1 MHPPTGLLPHQPIVE
16 IYTDENG
23 KSSDQKAVLKL
34 GDQTWHIELL
44 KNGAAGDLQSEI
56 QEIQNLFNE
65 IFTGTS
71 TENQDLAAALKS
83 LQPQKSLDIKETK
96 PPAPDSSLDTSIKA
110 DPIRVIDWSTQDN
123 TPHPIKN
130 PEIHR
135 IWDRLFPSAGADG
148 SDRGVEKGTI
158 GDQDRKAVAIRRL
171 ANIRYKFLL
180 RTALQTWR
188 DLPRSQE
195 GGNPPLRAGI
205 SQTSSEKVSSPLPPH
220 IDSSGPI
227 HVPLHTG
234 VISSLPA
241 QIDPPIIPLSGSKPR
256 LEIPNANGAF
266 TLTSEGGRPSWALGS
281 TLSCRRP
288 LIRPTMVFWSF
299 PGTHASPQF
308 PGVNGGNN
316 RFSYIQG
323 PLLNPT
329 RLFSHSWTPQGVS
342 KQANFWFN
350 PAISRAL
357 PSAISMDGLLQPL
370 LGNALGKET
379 AHTRNIEPSFG
390 LYLPWHKIHTPN
402 QSNGVGFRTHLLP
415 QADSVGVPHSVLIPR
430 MSRFPEVGKKGLPVV
445 RGPTGFPGLRRP
457 PGLVL
462 TLATNVLAQALPILL
477 KGATPFPRDPATS
490 TAAPSAITMPPFS
503 VTEVNALKIADP
515 KVSEKLQ
522 KKEPNRAALEA
533 LRTRITPA
541 KTPLSATDPT
551 AQARNFRGQFRLS
564 R

>member
-1 MHPPTGLLPHQPIVE
+1 MHPPTGLPPDQPIVQ
-16 IYTDENG
+16 IYKDENG

-44 KNGAAGDLQSEI
+44 EEGKASDLHCKIE
-56 QEIQNLFNE
+56 EIQNLFNE

-71 TENQDLAAALKS
+71 KENQDLAAALKS
-83 LQPQKSLDIKETK
+83 LQPQKNLDIKETK
-96 PPAPDSSLDTSIKA
+96 PTAPDSSPDTSIKA
-110 DPIRVIDWSTQDN
+110 DHPIRVIDWSTQDN
-123 TPHPIKN
+123 TPHPIEN
-130 PEIHR
+130 PEIHK

-148 SDRGVEKGTI
+148 SDGGGEKGTI
-158 GDQDRKAVAIRRL
+158 GDRDRNAAAIGGL
-171 ANIRYKFLL
+171 ANIRDKFLL

-188 DLPRSQE
+188 GLTPSQE

-205 SQTSSEKVSSPLPPH
+205 SQTSSEKVSSPLTPH

-234 VISSLPA
+234 VMSSLPA

-256 LEIPNANGAF
+256 LEIPNASGAF
-266 TLTSEGGRPSWALGS
+266 TLTSEGGRASWALGS

-299 PGTHASPQF
+299 PGTHASPRF
-308 PGVNGGNN
+308 SLPNGGNN

-323 PLLNPT
+323 LLFDPT
-329 RLFSHSWTPQGVS
+329 RLFSHSCTPQGVS

-357 PSAISMDGLLQPL
+357 PSAISMDGLLPLL
-370 LGNALGKET
+370 LGNALVKDT

-402 QSNGVGFRTHLLP
+402 QSRGVGFRTHLLP
-415 QADSVGVPHSVLIPR
+415 QADSTGVDYSVLMQR
-430 MSRFPEVGKKGLPVV
+430 MSRCPEVGKKGLPVV
-445 RGPTGFPGLRRP
+445 RGPTGFPVLRGP
-457 PGLVL
+457 TGFFL
-462 TLATNVLAQALPILL
+462 TLATNVLAQAVPILL
-477 KGATPFPRDPATS
+477 KGATPFPRDPATF
-490 TAAPSAITMPPFS
+490 TAAPLAITMPPLS
-503 VTEVNALKIADP
+503 VTEVNALKVADP

-522 KKEPNRAALEA
+522 KK
-533 LRTRITPA
+533 
-541 KTPLSATDPT
+541 SPT
-551 AQARNFRGQFRLS
+551 GQLWRL
-564 R
+564 

>member
-130 PEIHR
+130 PEIHK

-220 IDSSGPI
+220 IDSSDPI
-227 HVPLHTG
+227 HVPLHIG
-234 VISSLPA
+234 VMLSLPA
-241 QIDPPIIPLSGSKPR
+241 QSDPAINPLSGSDPR
-256 LEIPNANGAF
+256 LEIPNASGAF
-266 TLTSEGGRPSWALGS
+266 VLRSARDRASWAPRI
-281 TLSCRRP
+281 TLSFRRL
-288 LIRPTMVFWSF
+288 LIEQPMVFRSF
-299 PGTHASPQF
+299 PGTYPSLRFLLP
-308 PGVNGGNN
+308 NGGNN
-316 RFSYIQG
+316 RFSYIQEPFLG
-323 PLLNPT
+323 PIRP
-329 RLFSHSWTPQGVS
+329 FSHSSTPQGVS
-342 KQANFWFN
+342 EQANFRFD
-350 PAISRAL
+350 PAISRAS
-357 PSAISMDGLLQPL
+357 PWAISMYGLLQLL
-370 LGNALGKET
+370 LGNPLVKDT
-379 AHTRNIEPSFG
+379 ADTRNIEPSFG
-390 LYLPWHKIHTPN
+390 LYLPLHKIHTPN
-402 QSNGVGFRTHLLP
+402 QSNGVGFRTHLLL
-415 QADSVGVPHSVLIPR
+415 QADSVGAPHSVLIPR
-430 MSRFPEVGKKGLPVV
+430 TRRFAEGGKKGFPVL
-445 RGPTGFPGLRRP
+445 RGPTEFPGLRRP
-457 PGLVL
+457 KGFFL
-462 TLATNVLAQALPILL
+462 TLATNVLAQAVPILL
-477 KGATPFPRDPATS
+477 KEAKPSPRDPATS

-503 VTEVNALKIADP
+503 VTEANALKAVDS
-515 KVSEKLQ
+515 KVSEKSE
-522 KKEPNRAALEA
+522 KRG
-533 LRTRITPA
+533 
-541 KTPLSATDPT
+541 PT
-551 AQARNFRGQFRLS
+551 GQLWGL
-564 R
+564 